1 MGVWRRT
8 YNKRITVLDL
18 NLGDLTKRFKQSLEI
33 MPLRVVANIANKEF
47 GKRHGARA
55 REGGRSKSK
64 RETREM
70 VTRGGHV
77 AEESA
82 SFLSSLLPLHSTPLS
97 LHCSH
102 VACWSLVVT
111 GHTITCTTDIDC
123 RQQWLRPVLISKY
136 DGHTPNPTEQWRSI
150 ATLPSR
156 KF

>member
-64 RETREM
+64 SKRETREM
-70 VTRGGHV
+70 VQ
-77 AEESA
+77 EEDTSLRKA
-82 SFLSSLLPLHSTPLS
+82 LHSSPPSFHSTPLHS
-97 LHCSH
+97 LCIARTLL
-102 VACWSLVVT
+102 VGRWLLLVTPSLV
-111 GHTITCTTDIDC
+111 
-123 RQQWLRPVLISKY
+123 RL
-136 DGHTPNPTEQWRSI
+136 
-150 ATLPSR
+150 TLTADNNGCVQC
-156 KF
+156 